1 MSGLWAA
8 RGGATSA
15 AAQDWL
21 GPKADAARLMAAD
34 DGEDFREALITPVFQ
49 ELAYV
54 SAQRLNPWFQ
64 PWMYTKATD
73 FMLDVVDGLEEGF
86 AASSEGLVCLATGI
100 LLRYLGAHAIDS
112 SKLEV
117 TANLCLTIASKFNE
131 RMYVP
136 LSRGAKHDVIEPS
149 TGTVVARSALELEV
163 LDRLGWRLNVVTPY
177 ALKRAALEAVLEQHE
192 LDATP
197 EIYAQCWC
205 AARLPAWPPQYPP
218 STLDD
223 CARNFSGAIVLS
235 ARRLPS
241 PPRSK
246 RFDVYL
252 YLAIRDSKY
261 LALRDQGAA
270 LAAATDLAL
279 PPSLRKPCGGADA
292 ALADVCE
299 RLGVTDVAAGREMRA
314 LMLDVAEVCQ
324 PTKQKGRAD
333 SPDNI
338 TTTDWL

>member
-1 MSGLWAA
+1 MATRREARLAPSIGTRRFATACDERASHVGIGIGHHGIARPRVSGCRSITFAGGKVLSAADPLVGAAASAMSGLWAA

-205 AARLPAWPPQYPP
+205 APRLPAWPPQYPP
-218 STLDD
+218 STLGD
-223 CARNFSGAIVLS
+223 CARNFSAQL
-235 ARRLPS
+235 
-241 PPRSK
+241 
-246 RFDVYL
+246 
-252 YLAIRDSKY
+252 
-261 LALRDQGAA
+261 
-270 LAAATDLAL
+270 
-279 PPSLRKPCGGADA
+279 C
-292 ALADVCE
+292 
-299 RLGVTDVAAGREMRA
+299 
-314 LMLDVAEVCQ
+314 
-324 PTKQKGRAD
+324 
-333 SPDNI
+333 
-338 TTTDWL
+338 

>member
-205 AARLPAWPPQYPP
+205 APRLHAWPPQYPP
-218 STLDD
+218 STLGD
-223 CARNFSGAIVLS
+223 CARNFSGAIFLS
-235 ARRLPS
+235 VRRLPPRLAASASTCTCTSRSATASTSPSATRAPPS
-241 PPRSK
+241 PPPPTWRCRRRSAS
-246 RFDVYL
+246 R
-252 YLAIRDSKY
+252 
-261 LALRDQGAA
+261 
-270 LAAATDLAL
+270 AAAPT
-279 PPSLRKPCGGADA
+279 PPS
-292 ALADVCE
+292 
-299 RLGVTDVAAGREMRA
+299 
-314 LMLDVAEVCQ
+314 
-324 PTKQKGRAD
+324 PTCASGSA
-333 SPDNI
+333 
-338 TTTDWL
+338 

>member
-1 MSGLWAA
+1 MIA
-8 RGGATSA
+8 R
-15 AAQDWL
+15 
-21 GPKADAARLMAAD
+21 
-34 DGEDFREALITPVFQ
+34 
-49 ELAYV
+49 
-54 SAQRLNPWFQ
+54 
-64 PWMYTKATD
+64 
-73 FMLDVVDGLEEGF
+73 
-86 AASSEGLVCLATGI
+86 
-100 LLRYLGAHAIDS
+100 
-112 SKLEV
+112 
-117 TANLCLTIASKFNE
+117 
-131 RMYVP
+131 
-136 LSRGAKHDVIEPS
+136 
-149 TGTVVARSALELEV
+149 
-163 LDRLGWRLNVVTPY
+163 
-177 ALKRAALEAVLEQHE
+177 
-192 LDATP
+192 
-197 EIYAQCWC
+197 
-205 AARLPAWPPQYPP
+205 
-218 STLDD
+218 
-223 CARNFSGAIVLS
+223 RNFSGAIVLS
-235 ARRLPS
+235 ACRLPS

-299 RLGVTDVAAGREMRA
+299 RLGVTDVAAAREMRA

>member
-205 AARLPAWPPQYPP
+205 APRLPAWPPQYPP
-218 STLDD
+218 STLGD
-223 CARNFSGAIVLS
+223 CARNFSA
-235 ARRLPS
+235 
-241 PPRSK
+241 
-246 RFDVYL
+246 
-252 YLAIRDSKY
+252 
-261 LALRDQGAA
+261 
-270 LAAATDLAL
+270 
-279 PPSLRKPCGGADA
+279 
-292 ALADVCE
+292 
-299 RLGVTDVAAGREMRA
+299 RLG
-314 LMLDVAEVCQ
+314 
-324 PTKQKGRAD
+324 
-333 SPDNI
+333 
-338 TTTDWL
+338 

>member
-177 ALKRAALEAVLEQHE
+177 ALN
-192 LDATP
+192 
-197 EIYAQCWC
+197 C
-205 AARLPAWPPQYPP
+205 
-218 STLDD
+218 SM
-223 CARNFSGAIVLS
+223 
-235 ARRLPS
+235 
-241 PPRSK
+241 
-246 RFDVYL
+246 
-252 YLAIRDSKY
+252 
-261 LALRDQGAA
+261 QG
-270 LAAATDLAL
+270 
-279 PPSLRKPCGGADA
+279 
-292 ALADVCE
+292 
-299 RLGVTDVAAGREMRA
+299 
-314 LMLDVAEVCQ
+314 
-324 PTKQKGRAD
+324 
-333 SPDNI
+333 
-338 TTTDWL
+338 

>member
-1 MSGLWAA
+1 MHMCNGD
-8 RGGATSA
+8 GGIA
-15 AAQDWL
+15 L
-21 GPKADAARLMAAD
+21 GGEVKRIKALANRWAD

-163 LDRLGWRLNVVTPY
+163 SSIP
-177 ALKRAALEAVLEQHE
+177 
-192 LDATP
+192 
-197 EIYAQCWC
+197 
-205 AARLPAWPPQYPP
+205 
-218 STLDD
+218 
-223 CARNFSGAIVLS
+223 IVGS
-235 ARRLPS
+235 
-241 PPRSK
+241 
-246 RFDVYL
+246 
-252 YLAIRDSKY
+252 
-261 LALRDQGAA
+261 Q
-270 LAAATDLAL
+270 
-279 PPSLRKPCGGADA
+279 
-292 ALADVCE
+292 
-299 RLGVTDVAAGREMRA
+299 
-314 LMLDVAEVCQ
+314 
-324 PTKQKGRAD
+324 
-333 SPDNI
+333 
-338 TTTDWL
+338 